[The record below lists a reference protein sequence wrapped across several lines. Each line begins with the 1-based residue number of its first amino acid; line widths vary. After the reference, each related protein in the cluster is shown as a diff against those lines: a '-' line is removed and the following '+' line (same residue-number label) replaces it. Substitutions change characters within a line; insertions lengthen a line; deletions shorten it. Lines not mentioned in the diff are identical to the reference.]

1 MGAIAII
8 KELIPLIKMLFELI
22 MAARKQMKEEP
33 VKEALNALK
42 VAKGSDAK
50 ISAIKLLSDLVN
62 KLPNDKA

>member
-22 MAARKQMKEEP
+22 MSARKQIKEEP

-42 VAKGSDAK
+42 EAKGSDAK